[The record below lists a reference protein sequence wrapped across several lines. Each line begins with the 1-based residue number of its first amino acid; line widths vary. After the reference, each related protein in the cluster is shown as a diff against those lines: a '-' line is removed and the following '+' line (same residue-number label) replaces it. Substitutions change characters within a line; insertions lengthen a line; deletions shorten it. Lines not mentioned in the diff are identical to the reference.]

1 MHTKR
6 FSLFAL
12 AACALA
18 AAGAAMASPDLVAV
32 FTAFL
37 TDPAAAGTGLMLA
50 WGPAVRN
57 LQAQHTAEIQGM
69 TALAAVLGERDLTE
83 AEKAQYE
90 AHKANAASI
99 KGRINMAMEAETAAA
114 GLSPAEP
121 AAAAPGGRGEGAVV
135 IPASA
140 SLQTAENADAD
151 PQRGFR
157 SLGDFAAAVVGASA
171 ASRTGNRFDARLNS
185 LWNAPQAAAPG
196 TYAGEG
202 NGSDGGFLIPPGFST
217 SIFQLSLE
225 EDSFLPLCDVVNI
238 DGNSMSFPR
247 DETTPWGT
255 NGIRAYWQGEA
266 TAAQATKPV
275 LGLDTLRLK
284 KLIALTPVSD
294 EMMADSSAMASYLPG
309 KMSTS
314 IRWKANESILFGT
327 GGAQPLGMLN
337 SPAAVVQAKDSGQVA
352 GTLSATNV
360 ANMMSRLM
368 PGSFPRALWL
378 VNNDALPAITTMTL
392 GNQPIYMAPGSP
404 VSPIGQ
410 APYGMLLGRPLTVT
424 QHAKA
429 FSSEADVSLV
439 DFKGYRVITKAGG
452 IETATSMHLY
462 FDADSM
468 AFRTTFRMDGAP
480 MATQPVTPA
489 NGSNTLSH
497 FIKLQA
503 R

>member
-1 MHTKR
+1 MKTSR
-6 FSLFAL
+6 FSILTVAALAL
-12 AACALA
+12 AAFAGTAVAAPDILA
-18 AAGAAMASPDLVAV
+18 QAWAV
-32 FTAFL
+32 L
-37 TDPAAAGTGLMLA
+37 TDPVAIGSVLA
-50 WGPAVRN
+50 WGPMVRN
-57 LQAQHTAEIQGM
+57 LQAQHAAEVDGM
-69 TALAAVLGERDLTE
+69 TKIAAILNERDLT
-83 AEKAQYE
+83 AEEQAQYDG
-90 AHKANAASI
+90 HKAKAASL
-99 KGRINMAMEAETAAA
+99 KARVNTAMEAEAASA
-114 GLSPAEP
+114 GLAPIEP
-121 AAAAPGGRGEGAVV
+121 GAGNQGGARGEGSVTL
-135 IPASA
+135 PAGARIQS
-140 SLQTAENADAD
+140 QENSDAD

-171 ASRTGNRFDARLNS
+171 ASRTGNRFDPRLNS
-185 LWNAPQAAAPG
+185 LWSAPQAAVPG
-196 TYAGEG
+196 TYTGEG
-202 NGSDGGFLIPPGFST
+202 NGSDGGFLIPPGYST
-217 SIFQLSLE
+217 SIFQLSLD

-238 DGNSMSFPR
+238 DGNAMAFPR

-266 TAAQATKPV
+266 TQAQATKAV
-275 LGLDTLRLK
+275 VGLDTLRLK

-294 EMMADSSAMASYLPG
+294 EMMADSSAMATYLPG

-314 IRWKANESILFGT
+314 IRWKANEAILFGT
-327 GGAQPLGMLN
+327 GGAQPLGMMN
-337 SPAAVVQAKDSGQVA
+337 SPAAIVQAKDVGQLT

-360 ANMMSRLM
+360 ANMMARLM
-368 PGSFPRALWL
+368 PGSFRRALWL
-378 VNNDALPAITTMTL
+378 TNNDVLPAITTMTL

-404 VSPIGQ
+404 QSPIGQ
-410 APYGMLLGRPLTVT
+410 APYGMLLGRPLTIT
-424 QHAKA
+424 QHAKS

-480 MATQPVTPA
+480 MASQPVTPA

>member
-1 MHTKR
+1 
-6 FSLFAL
+6 
-12 AACALA
+12 
-18 AAGAAMASPDLVAV
+18 
-32 FTAFL
+32 
-37 TDPAAAGTGLMLA
+37 
-50 WGPAVRN
+50 
-57 LQAQHTAEIQGM
+57 
-69 TALAAVLGERDLTE
+69 VLSERDLT
-83 AEKAQYE
+83 AEEQAKYD
-90 AHKANAASI
+90 AHKASAASL
-99 KGRINMAMEAETAAA
+99 KNRISMAMESETAAA
-114 GLSPAEP
+114 GLAPAEP
-121 AAAAPGGRGEGAVV
+121 AAAAAPAARGEGAVV
-135 IPASA
+135 IAAGARIQS
-140 SLQTAENADAD
+140 AENADAD
-151 PQRGFR
+151 PRRGFR
-157 SLGDFAAAVVGASA
+157 SLGDFAAAVIGASSA
-171 ASRTGNRFDARLNS
+171 ARTGNRFDGRLNS
-185 LWNAPQAAAPG
+185 LWSAPQAAAPG

-225 EDSFLPLCDVVNI
+225 EDSFLPLCDVVTI
-238 DGNSMSFPR
+238 DSNSMSFPR

-266 TAAQATKPV
+266 TSGRESKPV
-275 LGLDTLRLK
+275 LGLDSLRLK
-284 KLIALTPVSD
+284 KLIALTPVTD

-309 KMSTS
+309 KMSES
-314 IRWKANESILFGT
+314 IRWKANEAIVFGT

-337 SPAAVVQAKDSGQVA
+337 SSAAVTQAKDVSQA
-352 GTLSATNV
+352 TGTLSATHV
-360 ANMMSRLM
+360 SKMMARLI
-368 PGSFPRALWL
+368 PGSCLRALWL
-378 VNNDALPAITTMTL
+378 VNNDVLPSITTMTL

-404 VSPIGQ
+404 NSPIGQ
-410 APYGMLLGRPLTVT
+410 APYGMLLGRPLSVT

-480 MATQPVTPA
+480 MASQPVTPA